1 MLPLRFGRI
10 VKSNGTR
17 NIKILCICL
26 LPSSVMQ
33 RTCSS
38 VKMKGREL
46 MDWFRAWANHPSRR
60 TSGFVSI
67 VYRTK
72 QPCYCEP
79 IIFIRMYFYKTMTD
93 LCLIS
98 KYNENLNQRENF
110 HAVASVRFDRNVL
123 LEKSTSRKV
132 FP

>member
-1 MLPLRFGRI
+1 
-10 VKSNGTR
+10 
-17 NIKILCICL
+17 
-26 LPSSVMQ
+26 
-33 RTCSS
+33 
-38 VKMKGREL
+38 
-46 MDWFRAWANHPSRR
+46 
-60 TSGFVSI
+60 
-67 VYRTK
+67 
-72 QPCYCEP
+72 
-79 IIFIRMYFYKTMTD
+79 MYFYKTMTD